1 MEVERLLKDQEDLQ
15 TETRAIMATLQSA
28 ETTAEQRAN
37 LIRTQKRQHV
47 AADRADS
54 VARQLTQLVREVA
67 NNYLEEENGPIQ
79 ARMER
84 QIIGPLELLAAE
96 SIPAASRFLDE
107 ARRAAAEP
115 DVRNDNLSKAIEQQD
130 QIVQSLREILR
141 HMAKSEGYQEAVN
154 LLYAILKSQGD
165 VNQMTLKEAQSRIRD
180 IFKDDSSGPGAR

>member
-1 MEVERLLKDQEDLQ
+1 
-15 TETRAIMATLQSA
+15 MATLQSA
-28 ETTAEQRAN
+28 GTTAEQRAN
-37 LIRTQKRQHV
+37 LIKTQKRQHV

-79 ARMER
+79 VRMAR

-96 SIPAASRFLDE
+96 SIPAASRLLDE
-107 ARRAAAEP
+107 ARRAAGEP
-115 DVRNDNLSKAIEQQD
+115 EVRNDNLSKAIEQQD

-165 VNQMTLKEAQSRIRD
+165 VNQMTLKEAQSRIRE
-180 IFKDDSSGPGAR
+180 IFKDDSSGSGAR